1 MILVTGVGGRVGR
14 RVLDDLAAAGAAVRA
29 GTTRPDGVP
38 VPAGGSV
45 VRLDLADPA
54 TMPAALDG
62 IDGVFLYAEP
72 RGAGPFV
79 AAAEAAGVKRVV
91 LLSSLGVERGD
102 QSPITLRHS
111 IVEDALR
118 GSSMAWTFLRP
129 GPFATNALRWAPTI
143 KAEGVVRLPYPESHG
158 APIHEADIAAVAVT
172 ALLGDGHDGHVY
184 QLSGPASL
192 TLREQA
198 EQIGEATGRPVRV
211 EAVDPAVAR
220 AEMAKAVPEF
230 VVDALLGM
238 QAEADGV
245 PQPVWKTVE
254 EVSGQPAR
262 PFAQWAADH
271 AADFV

>member
-14 RVLDDLAAAGAAVRA
+14 RVLDDLVAAGPAVRA
-29 GTTRPDGVP
+29 GTTRPDTVP
-38 VPAGGSV
+38 VPASGSV

-62 IDGVFLYAEP
+62 IDSVFLYAEP
-72 RGAGPFV
+72 RGAAAFV

-91 LLSSLGVERGD
+91 LLSSMGVERGD

-118 GSSMAWTFLRP
+118 ASTLAWTFLRP
-129 GPFATNALRWAPTI
+129 GQFATNALRWVPTI
-143 KAEGVVRLPYPESHG
+143 RAEGVVRLPYPESHG
-158 APIHEADIAAVAVT
+158 TPIHEADIAAVAVT
-172 ALLGDGHDGHVY
+172 TLLGDGHEGQVY

-230 VVDALLGM
+230 VVDAVLGM

-245 PQPVWKTVE
+245 PQPVSDRVE
-254 EVSGQPAR
+254 QVSGQPAR
-262 PFAQWAADH
+262 PFAQWAVDH